1 MPGPAN
7 MTPSDVIAV
16 ALDGIVRGHDGQQKG
31 RAKNIIQA
39 LTNAGYVIRKQERI
53 VGQGDN
59 EVGRLRAGWPGPGA
73 RA

>member
-59 EVGRLRAGWPGPGA
+59 EVDQAPLSTGPLR
-73 RA
+73 